1 MRRNILKITFQ
12 RLKNISVS
20 VQIIKKGKKKMIE
33 EIIQNIGLYLLLVV
47 VGVIGSL
54 VWIWLSNRYEGVRKF
69 DLTIFMVDVWKKLF
83 WKKKNVG
90 MY

>member
-1 MRRNILKITFQ
+1 
-12 RLKNISVS
+12 
-20 VQIIKKGKKKMIE
+20 MIE

-47 VGVIGSL
+47 MGVIGSL
-54 VWIWLSNRYEGVRKF
+54 VWVWLSNRYEGVRKF